1 MKRIKN
7 NTIPIILV
15 SGAFIALMPILWMIS
30 TSLKDSNS
38 IFSFPLK
45 IIPDPLNWE
54 NYSTI
59 WKSMPLVQY
68 FKNSI
73 LITGLTIIG
82 TVFSSALVAYGFSIL
97 EWKNRDKVFIFIIFT
112 MMIPLQVIMV
122 PVFVIFKQLGWLNTF
137 KPLIVP
143 AFLGGGAFNIFLF
156 RQFFLNIPREIIDA
170 AKMDGLSHFQIFKEI
185 ALPISKPVIATISI
199 LTFMF
204 TWNDFMGPL
213 IYLSDQI
220 KGTLALG
227 IMMFVGQHQT
237 EWGELMAV
245 SILMMLPMLIVFFV
259 FQKYFIRGLM
269 IGGSKS

>member
-7 NTIPIILV
+7 KTIPIILV

-156 RQFFLNIPREIIDA
+156 RQFFLNIPREVIDA

-185 ALPISKPVIATISI
+185 ALPLSKPVIATISI

-245 SILMMLPMLIVFFV
+245 SILMMIPMLIVFFV

>member
-1 MKRIKN
+1 VKRIKN
-7 NTIPIILV
+7 NIIPIILV

-45 IIPDPLNWE
+45 IIPDPVHWE

>member
-7 NTIPIILV
+7 KTIPIILV

-185 ALPISKPVIATISI
+185 ALPLSKPVIATISI

-245 SILMMLPMLIVFFV
+245 SILMMIPMLIVFFV

>member
-1 MKRIKN
+1 
-7 NTIPIILV
+7 
-15 SGAFIALMPILWMIS
+15 MIS

-38 IFSFPLK
+38 IFSSPLK
-45 IIPDPLNWE
+45 IIPDPVHWE

>member
-7 NTIPIILV
+7 KTIPIILV

-45 IIPDPLNWE
+45 IIPDPVHWE

-245 SILMMLPMLIVFFV
+245 SILMMIPMLIVFFV

>member
-73 LITGLTIIG
+73 LITSLTIIG